1 MILDHARRH
10 RRAVWIVGCLVLLC
24 WGLSL
29 VVREPYSGVLYPGER
44 AEAVTSDM
52 LFFVKNWWTQTPW
65 SLRFTMPYLPYSVE
79 SSTLA
84 TRGELYNWY
93 PPGVLVVPWL
103 VAVIFGQEPS
113 LNLVAAVNLCEHLVL
128 VGGLGFTAHLLSR
141 CLDFSEAL
149 SICLAVSVAAIATF
163 SPGPMYWFL
172 RVYIWD
178 VPPAVVRG
186 VPAAGGGRPLS

>member
-1 MILDHARRH
+1 
-10 RRAVWIVGCLVLLC
+10 
-24 WGLSL
+24 LSL

-65 SLRFTMPYLPYSVE
+65 SLGFTMPYLPYSVE